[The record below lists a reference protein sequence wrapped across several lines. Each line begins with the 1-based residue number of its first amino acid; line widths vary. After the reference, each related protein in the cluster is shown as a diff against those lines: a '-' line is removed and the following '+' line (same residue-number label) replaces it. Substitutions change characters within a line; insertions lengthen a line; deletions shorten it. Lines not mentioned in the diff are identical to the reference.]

1 MHIGKRNERR
11 LVGDAKSAA
20 RWVVNDRVYILH
32 LVIGNGKHAEC
43 GVTVDA
49 ALPWEQTVHDT
60 RLRARGCR
68 FCVSTAVAR
77 NVPLPPDVPS
87 PGWYAQAALF
97 RMHYFD
103 GQRALCGDVLY
114 HRDHDWKRQRQTTA
128 GIKCPLCLRNGADV
142 LAAGAGDYGDLAI
155 GTVRLTRELRLQA
168 LLQETRK
175 ADLRVPSRLLFDFVD
190 SGGWQLWQAP
200 DKARASAFQL
210 IESFTV
216 IRRTLLDTPVATGQ
230 TEKAQTILLMPW
242 FFSAVMLV
250 TGIRHHPNLVALR
263 TGALYEPYLAPVGTA
278 LLQQIMEAHTIVG
291 LPRTMPDL
299 MLAVLIE
306 VRDRMATNT
315 GAAIFGLKVWHAA
328 VTDALGEVLDRSAR

>member
-32 LVIGNGKHAEC
+32 LVIGDSKHVEC

-49 ALPWEQTVHDT
+49 VLPWEQVVHDT

-77 NVPLPPDVPS
+77 NVPLPPDVPY
-87 PGWYAQAALF
+87 PGWYAQAALS

-114 HRDHDWKRQRQTTA
+114 HRDHEWKRQGQVTA
-128 GIKCPLCLRNGADV
+128 GIKCPLCARNGADV
-142 LAAGAGDYGDLAI
+142 GAPPYDDLALGSI
-155 GTVRLTRELRLQA
+155 RLTRELRLQA

-190 SGGWQLWQAP
+190 IGGWQMWQAP
-200 DKARASAFQL
+200 DRARAAAFQL

-263 TGALYEPYLAPVGTA
+263 EVALYEPFLAPAGTV
-278 LLQQIMEAHTIVG
+278 LRQQIMDAHTIVG

-306 VRDRMATNT
+306 VRDRMSTNM
-315 GAAIFGLKVWHAA
+315 GAVIFGLKVWHAA
-328 VTDALGEVLDRSAR
+328 VTDAIEEILDKSSR